1 MIIVGWM
8 VLKRRE
14 TFTGPIWKRVQDAL
28 DYIKATVIEEKVV
41 KIQGKAESERFY
53 NYPYNALEEA
63 LVNAVFHKSYR
74 EAEPV
79 KNYTYRILFIYKS
92 I

>member
-1 MIIVGWM
+1 MHWIISRIQS
-8 VLKRRE
+8 LNK
-14 TFTGPIWKRVQDAL
+14 
-28 DYIKATVIEEKVV
+28 KVE
-41 KIQGKAESERFY
+41 KIQGQAEAVRFY

-79 KNYTYRILFIYKS
+79 EIRIMWIVFRF
-92 I
+92 